1 MSVPPQ
7 PTAILRSPIFLG
19 HDTGSHPENPSRIAA
34 IDAELQSQGLLA
46 NRPEVAFGA
55 ADREIVARVHDEDYL
70 QFLDDI
76 VEAGGGWIDPD
87 TMCAPDSVETAYH
100 AAGAAIAGVD
110 AVLAGAVKRAFVLA
124 RPPGH
129 HAYAGRAMGF
139 CLLNTIAIAAEHA
152 LDAGLSRVAIIDWD
166 VHHGN
171 GTEAIFASRPD
182 VLFCSVHQYGSGFFP
197 GTGQSSFTGAGAGE
211 GYTLN
216 VPLRPGADDSAYRTV
231 FEERFAPA
239 VRAFAPELL
248 LVSAGFDAHAR
259 DPLGSMRVTDAGFAA
274 MARTVVQ
281 WADESSGERV
291 LAVLEGGYDLA
302 GLSSSVAAVLSVFDD
317 AGGGYSGLSESSHL
331 AR

>member
-1 MSVPPQ
+1 MSAPSRQAAV
-7 PTAILRSPIFLG
+7 LRSPIFLG
-19 HDTGSHPENPSRIAA
+19 HDTGSHPENPDRLVA
-34 IDAELQSQGLLA
+34 IDVELEARDLLSA
-46 NRPEVAFGA
+46 RPEVAFGA
-55 ADREIVARVHDEDYL
+55 ADREVVARVHDEDYL

-100 AAGAAIAGVD
+100 AVGAAVAAVD
-110 AVLAGAVKRAFVLA
+110 AILANAVQRAFVLA

-129 HAYAGRAMGF
+129 HAYVGRAMGF
-139 CLLNTIAIAAEHA
+139 CLLNTVAVAAEHA
-152 LDAGLSRVAIIDWD
+152 LDAGLQRVAIIDWD

-197 GTGQSSFTGAGAGE
+197 GTGHASFTGTGAGE
-211 GYTLN
+211 GYTIN
-216 VPLRPGADDSAYRTV
+216 VPLRPGADDDDYRSV
-231 FEERFAPA
+231 FEAQLAPP
-239 VRAFAPELL
+239 VLAFDPDLV
-248 LVSAGFDAHAR
+248 LVSAGFDAHQR

-281 WADESSGERV
+281 WAEECCGGRV
-291 LAVLEGGYDLA
+291 LAVLEGGYDPG
-302 GLSSSVAAVLSVFDD
+302 GLSSSVAAVLRVFDE
-317 AGGGYSGLSESSHL
+317 AGGGYSDLSESSHL